1 MEKNIEVAPK
11 GKYAQLTLDFPFKK
25 TFASEECEDLLI
37 ALLNT
42 FLEEKLAHPIT
53 EVAIQNPY
61 IQGQTKASRD
71 AILDIKCRDSTG
83 NRFIVEMQIGRQE
96 YFIKRV
102 IYYLSMAIVDSAR
115 KGEDWDFNFPNMYS
129 LNFLNYDLYF
139 GENIEEVIQ
148 YISFSNEKH
157 PEIRYDY
164 TNLVF
169 VRLTKFNKSVE
180 ECESFQDKLLFIL
193 CNAHKLEEKPKQLEG
208 ELFDRLFE
216 IARISN
222 FNTDELAE
230 YEANRMNILD
240 YNASMIFA
248 RKEGVA
254 LGRDEGIAIGR
265 DEGVAIGVEKGITIG
280 EARGIALGRDE
291 GIAIG
296 ETRGEARGEAKG
308 LLHTA
313 RNMKAK
319 GFNTAV
325 ICEVTGLSEAEVE
338 GLD

>member
-71 AILDIKCRDSTG
+71 AILDIRCQDSTG

-102 IYYLSMAIVDSAR
+102 IYYLSMAIADSGR
-115 KGEDWDFNFPNMYS
+115 RGEDWDFNFPNTYS

-148 YISFSNEKH
+148 YICYCNEKH
-157 PEIRYDY
+157 PEIRYNY

-169 VRLTKFNKSVE
+169 VRLTKFNKSVD

-193 CNAHKLEEKPKQLEG
+193 CNAHKLEEKPKQFEG
-208 ELFDRLFE
+208 KLFDELFE
-216 IARISN
+216 IARITN
-222 FNTDELAE
+222 FTEPKNCL
-230 YEANRMNILD
+230 
-240 YNASMIFA
+240 FA
-248 RKEGVA
+248 
-254 LGRDEGIAIGR
+254 
-265 DEGVAIGVEKGITIG
+265 
-280 EARGIALGRDE
+280 
-291 GIAIG
+291 
-296 ETRGEARGEAKG
+296 
-308 LLHTA
+308 
-313 RNMKAK
+313 
-319 GFNTAV
+319 
-325 ICEVTGLSEAEVE
+325 
-338 GLD
+338 

>member
-1 MEKNIEVAPK
+1 MNKDIEVAPK

-96 YFIKRV
+96 HFI
-102 IYYLSMAIVDSAR
+102 M
-115 KGEDWDFNFPNMYS
+115 
-129 LNFLNYDLYF
+129 
-139 GENIEEVIQ
+139 
-148 YISFSNEKH
+148 
-157 PEIRYDY
+157 
-164 TNLVF
+164 
-169 VRLTKFNKSVE
+169 
-180 ECESFQDKLLFIL
+180 
-193 CNAHKLEEKPKQLEG
+193 
-208 ELFDRLFE
+208 
-216 IARISN
+216 
-222 FNTDELAE
+222 
-230 YEANRMNILD
+230 LD
-240 YNASMIFA
+240 YNASIKFA

-254 LGRDEGIAIGR
+254 
-265 DEGVAIGVEKGITIG
+265 IG
-280 EARGIALGRDE
+280 EARGTAIGRDE

-296 ETRGEARGEAKG
+296 EARG

-313 RNMKAK
+313 RNMKVK